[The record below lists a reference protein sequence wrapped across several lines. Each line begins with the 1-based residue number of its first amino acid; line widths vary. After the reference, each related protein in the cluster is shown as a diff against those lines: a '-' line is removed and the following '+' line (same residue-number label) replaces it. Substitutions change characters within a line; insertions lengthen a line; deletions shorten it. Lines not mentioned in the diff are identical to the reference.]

1 MSILPIGPA
10 NGGSTAARTP
20 LPFLRGIALCAPLL
34 IVILVAAGRPTG
46 AAAVAVQPAP
56 TPTAWVEISAPLPPT
71 PTLVSRALPLLSN
84 VEIVQRGQGWVEM
97 SAPDPRAAA
106 SATAAGALLPP
117 TGRATRASAV
127 LPGPLVLL

>member
-1 MSILPIGPA
+1 M
-10 NGGSTAARTP
+10 GGNER
-20 LPFLRGIALCAPLL
+20 
-34 IVILVAAGRPTG
+34 
-46 AAAVAVQPAP
+46 AAA
-56 TPTAWVEISAPLPPT
+56 PT

-117 TGRATRASAV
+117 TGRAARASAV
-127 LPGPLVLL
+127 LPGPLVLLQSSLLAALLWAAGLCITSGISILLLAGAGR